1 MIIQGLLEKAYI
13 LFSNQNRYQ
22 KYLRKKGVSIGEDC
36 QIYKNV
42 KFGTEPY
49 LISIG
54 NHVRLTDNVRFITHD
69 GAVWVL
75 RKLYNDNSLDIVKP
89 ITIKD
94 NVFVGWGGVILPG
107 VTIGENSIIAT
118 GAVVTKDVPANEIW
132 GGVPAHFIKRVS
144 DYYCDNKEGML
155 FTHEMSQ
162 NEKRE
167 YLIQHFK
174 NSRKE
179 KNEK

>member
-1 MIIQGLLEKAYI
+1 MG
-13 LFSNQNRYQ
+13 
-22 KYLRKKGVSIGEDC
+22 
-36 QIYKNV
+36 
-42 KFGTEPY
+42 
-49 LISIG
+49 
-54 NHVRLTDNVRFITHD
+54 
-69 GAVWVL
+69 
-75 RKLYNDNSLDIVKP
+75 
-89 ITIKD
+89 
-94 NVFVGWGGVILPG
+94 GGVILLPG

-162 NEKRE
+162 NEKYE